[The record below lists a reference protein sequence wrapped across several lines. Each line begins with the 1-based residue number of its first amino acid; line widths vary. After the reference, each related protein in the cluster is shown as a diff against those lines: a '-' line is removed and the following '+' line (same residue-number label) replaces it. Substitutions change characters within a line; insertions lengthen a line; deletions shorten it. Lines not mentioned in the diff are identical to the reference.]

1 MGVVRFPQFLSATA
15 RGAPRLSDRFSD
27 VENILGSKISGS
39 EYLLYFCQYTTVFFN
54 PQYPQ
59 KQSMGHIDFLHADRH
74 QRNKE
79 IEILAKFIAELLED
93 VVNLVVLKIV
103 QKYKLGNYYQ
113 IRIGFKRS
121 VNQIRCKTLRSA
133 LILEVVNRSF
143 FACGGKHKEQ
153 TYEMV
158 RYVQACLNSSNI
170 SREVSR
176 LFD

>member
-1 MGVVRFPQFLSATA
+1 MFSTNQSTGYFCEHYWYPLNWLTGHHEFLHADRRQRKEKNDIHSRWVCSDFPNFCRPPLEV
-15 RGAPRLSDRFSD
+15 APRLSDRFSD

-103 QKYKLGNYYQ
+103 
-113 IRIGFKRS
+113 
-121 VNQIRCKTLRSA
+121 
-133 LILEVVNRSF
+133 
-143 FACGGKHKEQ
+143 
-153 TYEMV
+153 
-158 RYVQACLNSSNI
+158 
-170 SREVSR
+170 
-176 LFD
+176 